1 MVTRRLVI
9 RKIPVSLDHLAA
21 CLPILGSPRD
31 KREIQAAIWIGVG
44 PVAIRPLRVNQ
55 LVRLDPMPDIADDEV
70 VKRGVVKPSND
81 KRPRLPVDVLR
92 KSFAS

>member
-1 MVTRRLVI
+1 MIASRLI
-9 RKIPVSLDHLAA
+9 IGKIPVSHNHLAA

-81 KRPRLPVDVLR
+81 KRPRLPVGALR
-92 KSFAS
+92 KSIAS